1 MPNASSTA
9 RRDANAWVDVQ
20 TPQIR
25 CTKAHTSRGSR
36 FLATN
41 SIPRQAVPLDRAS
54 STLPVDSSTLTSTR
68 K

>member
-1 MPNASSTA
+1 MPKASSTE
-9 RRDANAWVDVQ
+9 RKDAMACVDVQ

-36 FLATN
+36 PLATN
-41 SIPRQAVPLDRAS
+41 SIPRQAVPLDNAS
-54 STLPVDSSTLTSTR
+54 STLPVASSTFTSTR